1 MVNMSENTNQ
11 LSVKQQLLVSAAA
24 DEILESTNIHQQTL
38 VRMLAVASEHNLNA
52 ANLLEDLSVE
62 MKSATARDIPLVVS
76 DLRSG
81 TPVESALAAVPGVV
95 PESVVMALD
104 VAQSQGLQKPLN
116 QALLSIGNR
125 RNEIDHQEDTT
136 VVSKLIGLFQRY
148 VFTICILTFMMLFI
162 IPQFK
167 DMFEEFGI
175 DMPISMELLVELS
188 DLFTKLWFV
197 PASFI
202 LAFGLFLVLKRPHLF
217 VSYFIR
223 WIPNRWQQPVLTKSA
238 RKDRSF
244 AWVVR
249 ANDDSIDAAI
259 RFVSSN
265 GIGVKTKKRIA
276 AAKKIES
283 GTEVLDALTT
293 ERVISKRA
301 SDVVSKASSSESA
314 SWLLRRMSG
323 VKELK
328 RHYRNLAGVRLLIW
342 VGDFILMV
350 VAGLTA
356 ISIFQCLIT
365 IIQGLT
371 S

>member
-11 LSVKQQLLVSAAA
+11 LSVEQQLLVSAAA

-95 PESVVMALD
+95 PESVVMALA
-104 VAQSQGLQKPLN
+104 VVQSRGVRRPLN
-116 QALLSIGNR
+116 RALLNAGSR
-125 RNEIDHQEDTT
+125 QNEIDHREDTSI
-136 VVSKLIGLFQRY
+136 VSILIGLFQRY
-148 VFTICILTFMMLFI
+148 VLAILVFSGIMLFI

-175 DMPISMELLVELS
+175 EPPWSMQRLCELS
-188 DLFTKLWFV
+188 NLFTRFWFV
-197 PASFI
+197 PASLLLAQVLFWVFI
-202 LAFGLFLVLKRPHLF
+202 RPYLF

-249 ANDDSIDAAI
+249 ASDDSTDAAI

-283 GTEVLDALTT
+283 GIEVLDALTT

>member
-1 MVNMSENTNQ
+1 
-11 LSVKQQLLVSAAA
+11 
-24 DEILESTNIHQQTL
+24 
-38 VRMLAVASEHNLNA
+38 
-52 ANLLEDLSVE
+52 
-62 MKSATARDIPLVVS
+62 
-76 DLRSG
+76 
-81 TPVESALAAVPGVV
+81 
-95 PESVVMALD
+95 MALD

-125 RNEIDHQEDTT
+125 RNETDHQEDAT

-175 DMPISMELLVELS
+175 ELPDSMERLIELS
-188 DLFTKLWFV
+188 NLFAKFWFV
-197 PASFI
+197 PASFL
-202 LAFGLFLVLKRPHLF
+202 LALGLFCVFKRPHLF

-249 ANDDSIDAAI
+249 ASDDSTDAAI

-342 VGDFILMV
+342 VGDFILML

-356 ISIFQCLIT
+356 VSIFQCLIT